1 MAYEVIIVMGTLI
14 KQKTQEEIIGTTRSK
29 ISMAMYK
36 GVKMSCKAVITQVFR
51 VLDLL
56 VELSTS
62 IVKPNGLLRHVLPL
76 YNLLLY

>member
-1 MAYEVIIVMGTLI
+1 MAYAVIIVMGTLI

-29 ISMAMYK
+29 MSMAMYK

-76 YNLLLY
+76 YNLLLH